1 MSSQPTTEEREV
13 FYLSIAG
20 ASVIYITLIIGY
32 LFTILTATRLTLLN
46 FLLFTALQVGYGALL
61 WWMIR
66 VVGKSPK
73 KWPLPLA
80 IGLLIVITGAVGLL
94 PATGLQWDW
103 LLFLVTLSLFFTFL
117 SVRLAISAGILLY
130 VAVVFN
136 LGWLSDWQWSQVY
149 ASLLSLFPAFLFVGL
164 CE

>member
-1 MSSQPTTEEREV
+1 MSSQPATEERAV
-13 FYLSIAG
+13 IYLSLAG
-20 ASVIYITLIIGY
+20 TSVLSITLIIGY
-32 LFTILTATRLTLLN
+32 LLTLLTATRLTLLN

-80 IGLLIVITGAVGLL
+80 IGLLLVITGAVGLL

-103 LLFLVTLSLFFTFL
+103 LLFLVTLYLLFTIL
-117 SVRLAISAGILLY
+117 PVRLAICAGMLLY
-130 VAVVFN
+130 LEIGRAHV
-136 LGWLSDWQWSQVY
+136 
-149 ASLLSLFPAFLFVGL
+149 
-164 CE
+164 